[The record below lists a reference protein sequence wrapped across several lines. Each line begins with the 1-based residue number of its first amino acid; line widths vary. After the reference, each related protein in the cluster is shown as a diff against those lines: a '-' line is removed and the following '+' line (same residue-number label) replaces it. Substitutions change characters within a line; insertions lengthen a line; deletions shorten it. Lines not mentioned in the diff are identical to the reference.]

1 VRGYNVVVGFFN
13 NEPRYLEPILRR
25 LEHVTRLDNGSDWDV
40 SYVLLLWLSHLMLTP
55 FDLRSISP
63 PRSPDDAKPFPTLAE
78 RSFTIAVHFITS
90 STKAQDAAAILI
102 LRLVTRPDMVHFQS
116 IICDPLMDLLVVG
129 KSSDTQSIIYE
140 RLGPLRYFAGC
151 AKSAEMA
158 NMIPRIYEAC
168 WSLIN
173 ASDSPVATNAVG
185 KKLTIKVFRNTVI
198 TALRSASNQ
207 TSLLPL
213 LTETSLVEDVIDYL
227 LSSLGDRDTPV
238 RYAAAKALSR
248 LVLELDPAMGSEVVQ
263 AVLGSF
269 MEDMPKS
276 GKSLDFRSANAL
288 KWHGLTL
295 ALGHILLKRS
305 ATVNQVP
312 DIVKALVSALQFE
325 QRTATGSSVGTNVRD
340 AANFGFWALS
350 RRYSTDELL
359 SVDKKD
365 LKSLLAATDHQSII
379 QALAIQL
386 VLAACLDPVGN
397 IRRGSSAALQEL
409 VGRHPDQVTE
419 GISLVQIVD
428 YQAVSL
434 RHRAMVDVAGRVV
447 DLADPRMEY
456 WTALVD
462 GLFGWRGLGSSD
474 VSSRKSAAA
483 AFAQFSKVRDVA
495 LAQLMRVVKQR
506 WFSQPTNPCEE
517 NHGFMLSMAAL
528 INEANALDNITDI
541 QDDILTPT
549 ALISVS
555 DRVSTCCHKLG
566 LRELQSEVSVAAA
579 KLLTALC
586 SITSNS
592 KMVKKSGSTEMTTLC
607 QNVTRGLQSLL
618 DRRELAIQD
627 EIPALV
633 RAYEAF
639 RRKIS
644 QPPRRDEADA
654 LVQKVAR
661 HGSQGTLHAACSA
674 IALGAFAAHY
684 DHGLNGQDAI
694 AAVAVLA
701 DLVQA
706 ANLDW
711 RVIGIK
717 ALRLAIEPLQSNDTV
732 DSGLAAALID
742 AVHRGLNDYTID
754 ERGDVG
760 SLVRLQAIKC
770 TSCILFKPVFADR
783 IELVDILRGDIY
795 RLSMEKLDRVRLEAA
810 KCRGRHLDLKC
821 NVTDVSSV
829 SSKVYFSMALAPLRN
844 HGPSWQHR
852 CVLEGSIS
860 CAGITSEPILQA
872 SRSALVD
879 ILDNLEPDRLKDL
892 LSVYTAVLKALV
904 LESSNNVQ
912 AALDLLSFLLDMQ
925 LPQQLVDSD
934 FKWLNLLSAVQKSH
948 FKSNDIPKIL
958 SAVQAYRGL
967 AEVPPIRG
975 EVLKKLITMLR
986 TNPYPRV
993 RVEVT
998 EALFLA
1004 TKNES
1009 LRAVNWMQPTNAN
1022 TSIVKQLQDEYSMAR

>member
-1 VRGYNVVVGFFN
+1 
-13 NEPRYLEPILRR
+13 
-25 LEHVTRLDNGSDWDV
+25 
-40 SYVLLLWLSHLMLTP
+40 MLTP

-63 PRSPDDAKPFPTLAE
+63 VRSANDTNPFPTLAE
-78 RSFTIAVHFITS
+78 RSFTIGVHSITS
-90 STKAQDAAAILI
+90 STKAQDAAAILL
-102 LRLVTRPDMVHFQS
+102 LRLVTRPDIVPFQS
-116 IICDPLMDLLVVG
+116 IICDPLMDLLVDG
-129 KSSDTQSIIYE
+129 RSSDAQSIIYE
-140 RLGPLRYFAGC
+140 RLGPLRYCAGC
-151 AKSAEMA
+151 AKSVELAD
-158 NMIPRIYEAC
+158 MIPRIYEAC
-168 WSLIN
+168 WTLIN
-173 ASDSPVATNAVG
+173 AIDSPVATNAVG
-185 KKLTIKVFRNTVI
+185 KKMAIKIFRNTVI
-198 TALRSASNQ
+198 TALHSTSNHA
-207 TSLLPL
+207 SLLPL
-213 LTETSLVEDVIDYL
+213 LTESTLVEDVIDYL
-227 LSSLGDRDTPV
+227 LRSLGDRDTPV

-248 LVLELDPAMGSEVVQ
+248 LVLELDPAMGCEVVQ
-263 AVLGSF
+263 AVLDSF
-269 MEDMPKS
+269 MEDMPK
-276 GKSLDFRSANAL
+276 GDRSLDFRTANAL
-288 KWHGLTL
+288 RWHGLTL
-295 ALGHILLKRS
+295 ALGHILFKRS
-305 ATVNQVP
+305 ATVNRVP

-359 SVDKKD
+359 SVDTKN
-365 LKSLLAATDHQSII
+365 LKSLLPATGHQSII

-386 VLAACLDPVGN
+386 VLASCLDPVGN
-397 IRRGSSAALQEL
+397 IRRGSSAALQEM

-447 DLADPRMEY
+447 DLADPQMEY

-474 VSSRKSAAA
+474 VSSRRSAAA
-483 AFAQFSKVRDVA
+483 AFAQFSKARDVA

-506 WFSQPTNPCEE
+506 WFSQPTNSCEE

-528 INEANALDNITDI
+528 IDEANALDKIVDI
-541 QDDILTPT
+541 QDDILAPP
-549 ALISVS
+549 ALNSIS
-555 DRVSTCCHKLG
+555 DRITTSCYKLG
-566 LRELQSEVSVAAA
+566 LRELQSAVPVAAA

-592 KMVKKSGSTEMTTLC
+592 EIVKKSGSNKMTTLC

-633 RAYEAF
+633 HAYEAF
-639 RRKIS
+639 RRTIS
-644 QPPRRDEADA
+644 QPVRRDEADA

-674 IALGAFAAHY
+674 IALGAFAARY
-684 DHGLNGQDAI
+684 DDGLNGQDSI

-701 DLVQA
+701 DLVHA
-706 ANLDW
+706 ANVDW
-711 RVIGIK
+711 RVIGVK
-717 ALRLAIEPLQSNDTV
+717 ALRLAIEPLQTKDSV
-732 DSGLAAALID
+732 DSGLAATLID

-760 SLVRLQAIKC
+760 SLVRLQAIEC
-770 TSCILFKPVFADR
+770 TSCILSKPVFADR
-783 IELVDILRGDIY
+783 IELVDLLRGDIY
-795 RLSMEKLDRVRLEAA
+795 RLSLEKLDRVRLEAA
-810 KCRGRHLDLKC
+810 KCRARHLDLQC
-821 NVTDVSSV
+821 DITDVSSV
-829 SSKVYFSMALAPLRN
+829 SSKAYFSMALAPLCS

-872 SRSALVD
+872 SRSALVH
-879 ILDNLEPDRLKDL
+879 ILDDLEPAQLKDM
-892 LSVYTAVLKALV
+892 LSVYSAILKALV

-912 AALDLLSFLLDMQ
+912 AALDLLAFLLDMQ
-925 LPQQLVDSD
+925 LPQRLVDSD

-958 SAVQAYRGL
+958 AAVQAYRGL

-993 RVEVT
+993 RVEVA

-1009 LRAVNWMQPTNAN
+1009 LKAINWMQPTNAN
-1022 TSIVKQLQDEYSMAR
+1022 TSVARQLQDEYTMAR